1 MSTSL
6 RETILQLFR
15 KTPTGFVSGAEI
27 SRTLGVSRTA
37 VWKQIETLRT
47 MGYAIKAVPS
57 KGYHLLHSPD
67 ILLAEEL
74 RVEAPGQII
83 GREIRTLESTD
94 STNLQA
100 MALGEAG
107 APEGLV
113 IIADQQ
119 TAGKGRLGRAWISPG
134 GVNLYLSVLLRPPV
148 LPAAAPQLTFLSA
161 VAVCR
166 TIEEVTD
173 LQPQVKWPNDILL
186 GGRKVAGLLNEMSSE
201 TDRVHHVVLGIGV
214 NLNMM
219 EEDLPTRLRYPA
231 TSVAVEAGRPVS
243 RLDFVRVL
251 LRRLDELYAAYLI
264 EGGRPLLTAW
274 EAYCDL
280 TGKMIEVDCQ
290 RCLIKGLMIGLDDD
304 GALLV
309 KSASGVERVW
319 AGDVRPAG
327 S

>member
-1 MSTSL
+1 MTTSL

-15 KTPTGFVSGAEI
+15 GTPTGFVSGARI

-37 VWKQIETLRT
+37 VWKQIEKLREL
-47 MGYAIKAVPS
+47 GYRIEAVPS
-57 KGYHLLHSPD
+57 KGYRLMQSPD
-67 ILLAEEL
+67 LLLAEEL
-74 RVEAPGQII
+74 QAGAFGQLI
-83 GREIRTLESTD
+83 GCRIRTLETTD

-100 MALGEAG
+100 MALGDAG

-113 IIADQQ
+113 VIADRQ
-119 TAGKGRLGRAWISPG
+119 TAGKGRLGRSWISPG

-166 TIEEVTD
+166 AIEDVSD

-201 TDRVHHVVLGIGV
+201 TDRVNHVVLGIGI

-219 EEDLPTRLRYPA
+219 RAELPTQVRYPA
-231 TSVAVEAGRPVS
+231 TSVAIETGRPVS
-243 RLDFVRVL
+243 RLEFTTIL
-251 LRRLDELYAAYLI
+251 LRRLDELYAAYLA

-274 EAYCDL
+274 EAYCEL
-280 TGKMIEVDCQ
+280 TGQMIEVDCQ
-290 RCLIKGLMIGLDDD
+290 PGT
-304 GALLV
+304 
-309 KSASGVERVW
+309 SARPGGKDSRVSESMLHCN
-319 AGDVRPAG
+319 VT
-327 S
+327 